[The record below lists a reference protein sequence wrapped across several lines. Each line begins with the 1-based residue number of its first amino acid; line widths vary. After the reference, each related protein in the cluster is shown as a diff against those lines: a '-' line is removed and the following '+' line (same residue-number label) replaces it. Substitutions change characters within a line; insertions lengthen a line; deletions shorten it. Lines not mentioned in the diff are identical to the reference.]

1 MLNSSTTASAELA
14 LTLIVPEHG
23 TVPLVAGLYY
33 SADDPYAIRMAFHVG
48 TDEPVVWIF
57 ARELLATGLA
67 CPAGEGDVKVWPG
80 SAGRREVLN
89 IALSSP
95 FGHAHFEAPV
105 GATAEFLHRTYG
117 IVEGEQESEFINVD
131 GELDELLWRA

>member
-1 MLNSSTTASAELA
+1 MINSSTTISAELG
-14 LTLIVPEHG
+14 LTLVVPEHG
-23 TVPLVAGLYY
+23 TVPLVASLYY

-48 TDEPVVWIF
+48 TDEPVEWIF

-67 CPAGEGDVKVWPG
+67 CPAGEGDVRVWPA
-80 SAGRREVLN
+80 SPAGREVLN

-95 FGHAHFEAPV
+95 FGQAHFNAPV
-105 GATAEFLHRTYG
+105 PATADFLRLTYDLVAAG
-117 IVEGEQESEFINVD
+117 REDEFIDVD